1 MVLKRMCFLILQAVE
16 LKGESVGDK
25 EKVFKMHH
33 TKKVYYFQAESKD
46 VVDK

>member
-1 MVLKRMCFLILQAVE
+1 MCFLIVQGVE